1 MGVFTRRDFG
11 ECMSHTGKN
20 ATLALLLILF
30 ILGIS
35 GCATPVTPV
44 TRTPGNIITGT
55 ITAGSLLLFP
65 QQSIVE
71 IYLIQGTVLPSA
83 AADDGQESIPDSVEI
98 ARQIIKNP
106 QVNPIK
112 FSLRYDPEDVQ
123 DFQTYTVHVQV
134 LDRDENILYATLAG
148 IPVITKNYDK
158 KIDARLV
165 LM

>member
-1 MGVFTRRDFG
+1 
-11 ECMSHTGKN
+11 MSNTGKN
-20 ATLALLLILF
+20 ATLALLFSILILAF
-30 ILGIS
+30 S
-35 GCATPVTPV
+35 GCATPEIPV

-65 QQSIVE
+65 QQAIVE
-71 IYLIQGTVLPSA
+71 IYLIQGTVLPPK
-83 AADDGQESIPDSVEI
+83 DDGDGQRESTPASVEI

-112 FSLRYDPEDVQ
+112 FSLRYDPEDVE
-123 DFQTYTVHVQV
+123 DYKTYTVHVQV
-134 LDRDENILYATLAG
+134 LDRDENILYSTLEG
-148 IPVITKNYDK
+148 IPVITNDYDK